1 LRGAAYVDFARPEAD
16 ASILKTRSL
25 RLGGRRRNDMLHVR
39 LCAALLGVVC
49 AAACGAQQEAG
60 TASSP
65 DLQVFEGL
73 EGSLDIAG
81 GTAHIP
87 VMEEAAKRIMK
98 AFPKIRITVGGG
110 GSGIGI
116 QKVGEGLIDI
126 GNAGRPVKEKEQ
138 AKYQLTSFAFAI
150 DGVAVVV
157 HPSNPVREIT
167 TQQAQDAFAG
177 KITNWKDL
185 GGPDAE
191 IHLYGRDEASG
202 TRAVFWKKLLAK
214 GDVAK
219 SANIVKSN
227 GAMKTAISRDV
238 HGLGYMSIGRID
250 DSLVAVAIDG
260 VAATQENATDGSYG
274 VTRKLFMNTK
284 GEPQPLAQAFID
296 YIASQ
301 EGGEIVAAQGY
312 IPLATP

>member
-1 LRGAAYVDFARPEAD
+1 MHYIRHG
-16 ASILKTRSL
+16 
-25 RLGGRRRNDMLHVR
+25 
-39 LCAALLGVVC
+39 AALLAVLC
-49 AAACGAQQEAG
+49 IASCGAQPESG
-60 TASSP
+60 VTAST
-65 DLQVFEGL
+65 DLQVFQDL
-73 EGSLDIAG
+73 EGTLDIAG

-87 VMEEAAKRIMK
+87 VMEEAAKRIMT
-98 AFPKIRITVGGG
+98 AFPNIRITVGGG

-157 HPSNPVREIT
+157 HPSNPVHALT

-177 KITNWKDL
+177 RITNWKEL

-202 TRAVFWKKLLAK
+202 TREVFWKKLLAK
-214 GDVAK
+214 GDVA
-219 SANIVKSN
+219 SNANILKSN
-227 GAMKTAISRDV
+227 GAMKTAISKDE

-250 DSLVAVAIDG
+250 DSLAAVAIDG
-260 VAATQENATDGSYG
+260 VAATQKNATDGSYG
-274 VTRKLFMNTK
+274 VTRRLFMNTK
-284 GEPQPLAQAFID
+284 GQPGPLAQSFID
-296 YIASQ
+296 YIASP
-301 EGGEIVAAQGY
+301 EGREIVAAQGY
-312 IPLATP
+312 IPLATQ